1 MFWGY
6 FFVMTFFFF
15 RGKVICQF
23 DASVDK
29 KGLDIHTALQSAKLA
44 SSKDIRAEFRTEDSS
59 RKQIKSYFQSRQRS
73 LTTMTSSTASI
84 VLLIVVTLLLSVN
97 SFQPRMNRATY
108 RQSALSMGFMDAL
121 TKAMANDPSLPPP
134 VNPGLRSVESSS
146 S

>member
-1 MFWGY
+1 
-6 FFVMTFFFF
+6 
-15 RGKVICQF
+15 
-23 DASVDK
+23 
-29 KGLDIHTALQSAKLA
+29 
-44 SSKDIRAEFRTEDSS
+44 
-59 RKQIKSYFQSRQRS
+59 
-73 LTTMTSSTASI
+73 MTSSTASI

-97 SFQPRMNRATY
+97 SFQPRINRATY